1 MQFQALLDS
10 VPLSIL
16 FLMFVLSAMLISE
29 AGYRVGHWWQR
40 ETPEEK
46 EGPTNMI
53 VGSLLGL
60 LAFMLAVTMGMSSDR
75 FDTRRAM
82 TLAEAN
88 SIGTT
93 YMRAGYLAEPA
104 ATQSRTLLSEYA
116 PLRVVSKNPD
126 PNDIIAGIARSQ
138 EIHTE
143 LWSIAEELA
152 RENPNSPL
160 IALYI
165 HSLNETIDLHETRV
179 TAGIYARLPITVF
192 ILLLATFVLTLG
204 MVGYSAGL
212 TGRRSPP
219 TAVVLI
225 VVLGGVLSLLV
236 DLDRP
241 AQGLVIVNQQPLIDL
256 LEQINTQTLSE

>member
-1 MQFQALLDS
+1 MQVQALLDS
-10 VPLSIL
+10 LPLSTL
-16 FLMFVLSAMLISE
+16 FLLFVFSAMVISE
-29 AGYRVGHWWQR
+29 LGYRVGHWWQ
-40 ETPEEK
+40 EKTPEEK

-60 LAFMLAVTMGMSSDR
+60 LAFLLAVTMGMSSDR
-75 FDTRRAM
+75 FDTRRAL
-82 TLAEAN
+82 TLAESN

-93 YMRAGYLAEPA
+93 YLRAGYLPEPA
-104 ATQSRTLLSEYA
+104 ATQSRLLISEYA
-116 PLRVVSKNPD
+116 PLRVVPVNPD
-126 PNDIIAGIARSQ
+126 PEEVKAGIVRSL

-143 LWSIAEELA
+143 LWSIAEALA

-160 IALYI
+160 IALYVQT
-165 HSLNETIDLHETRV
+165 LNETIDLHETRV

-225 VVLGGVLSLLV
+225 VVLGGVISLLV

-241 AQGLVIVNQQPLIDL
+241 AQGLVTVSQQPLIDL
-256 LEQINTQTLSE
+256 LEQINAETVSE